1 MKDIIIGSIKLLLIS
16 IIVSLLA
23 FVLLDLELGSSVY
36 FFIYLLTFLLVPY
49 WLRYNT
55 KIQWGLK
62 LFLIILVGI
71 ISIGTIISL
80 YGTSKAFYRYII
92 IFCILVASGI
102 IFNYIK
108 ERTRASN

>member
-80 YGTSKAFYRYII
+80 YGKVRSFI
-92 IFCILVASGI
+92 
-102 IFNYIK
+102 
-108 ERTRASN
+108 TRLLLYSVF